1 MADLEFID
9 RYREEFLSRLE
20 AQYNL
25 GEPKNLYEPIAYI
38 LALGGKRL
46 RPVLSLMGCELFG
59 ARAKDAMGVALAIE
73 TFHNF
78 SLVHDDIMDRA
89 PLRRGQATVHEKW
102 DLNTGIL
109 SGDALLILAY
119 RFLEE
124 YPPELYKELTSLFSQ
139 TALEVCQG
147 QQYDMDFGNTQQVSI
162 PQYLKMI
169 EYKTAVL
176 LAAAL
181 KMGALVGGA
190 GRGDAEALY
199 RFGLNLG
206 IAFQIQDDYLD
217 LFGDPDTFGKQLG
230 GDVLENKKT
239 FLYLKAL
246 ELSGSHEREEL
257 LRLYS
262 TKAEDGKAKI
272 EAVRSIFGKCGS
284 VEATKVEMG
293 LFAQRAFESLDQ
305 MELDEAAKSQL
316 IRFGEYLIHR
326 EL

>member
-1 MADLEFID
+1 MAELEFID
-9 RYREEFLSRLE
+9 RYREEFLSQLE
-20 AQYNL
+20 THRNL
-25 GEPKNLYEPIAYI
+25 GEPRNLYEPIAYI
-38 LALGGKRL
+38 LGLGGKRL

-59 ARAKDAMGVALAIE
+59 GRASDAMGVALAIE
-73 TFHNF
+73 AFHNF

-89 PLRRGQATVHEKW
+89 PLRRGQPTVHEKW

-109 SGDALLILAY
+109 SGDALLVQAY
-119 RFLEE
+119 RFLEA

-147 QQYDMDFGNTQQVSI
+147 QQYDMDFGSRQEVSI

-190 GRGDAEALY
+190 DQGDAEALY

-217 LFGDPDTFGKQLG
+217 LFGDPETFGKQLG
-230 GDVLENKKT
+230 GDILENKKT

-246 ELSGSHEREEL
+246 ELAGDRDRERL
-257 LRLYS
+257 LELYS
-262 TKAEDGKAKI
+262 TASGDPGAKI
-272 EAVRSIFGKCGS
+272 EAVRSIFQQCGS
-284 VEATKVEMG
+284 VEATKKEMD
-293 LFAQRAFESLDQ
+293 LFARKAFGSLDQ
-305 MELDEAAKSQL
+305 MGLSDTAKSQL
-316 IRFGEYLIHR
+316 RRFGEYLIQR
-326 EL
+326 EV

>member
-1 MADLEFID
+1 
-9 RYREEFLSRLE
+9 R
-20 AQYNL
+20 
-25 GEPKNLYEPIAYI
+25 
-38 LALGGKRL
+38 GK
-46 RPVLSLMGCELFG
+46 
-59 ARAKDAMGVALAIE
+59 
-73 TFHNF
+73 
-78 SLVHDDIMDRA
+78 
-89 PLRRGQATVHEKW
+89 ATVHEKW
-102 DLNTGIL
+102 DVNTGIL

-119 RFLEE
+119 RFLED

-147 QQYDMDFGNTQQVSI
+147 QQYDMDFGGRQQVSI

-190 GRGDAEALY
+190 GKGDAEALY
-199 RFGLNLG
+199 HFGLNLG

-246 ELSGSHEREEL
+246 ELAREPDRERL
-257 LRLYS
+257 LGLYS
-262 TKAEDGKAKI
+262 TEPKDGREKI
-272 EAVRSIFGKCGS
+272 ETVRSIFEACGS
-284 VEATKVEMG
+284 VRATKAEMD
-293 LFAQRAFESLDQ
+293 RYSEKAFERLDQ
-305 MELDEAAKSQL
+305 MELSEIAKSQL
-316 IRFGEYLIHR
+316 RRFGEY
-326 EL
+326 